1 MATWNFYLPY
11 QSGRTSDGDCSADS
25 GEGDENCSANSED
38 ATEAAVRIVKRV
50 TEAAMERV
58 IERTIRVVRKR
69 KYA

>member
-25 GEGDENCSANSED
+25 GEGDENCANSED

-50 TEAAMERV
+50 TEAVVKRL